1 MERFRRFASLPPED
15 RGRFLVAL
23 PVVATVRAALW
34 VLPFGKLRSAIAR
47 LVPSRSGS
55 QARSPGEA
63 DRIAWSVGSAARFV
77 PRASCLTQ
85 ALAGEVLLIR
95 AGYPAQVRIG
105 VAKDPAGKLEAHAW
119 VESDGRVVIG
129 DHDLHRFTTL
139 GSSDTAS

>member
-1 MERFRRFASLPPED
+1 MERFRRFASLPPDD

-34 VLPFGKLRSAIAR
+34 ILPFGRLRSAIAR
-47 LVPSRSGS
+47 LVHPRSGLH
-55 QARSPGEA
+55 ARPPDEA

-77 PRASCLTQ
+77 PKATCLTQ

-95 AGYPAQVRIG
+95 AGYPAKVRIG
-105 VAKDPAGKLEAHAW
+105 VAKDAAGKLEAHAW

>member
-1 MERFRRFASLPPED
+1 MERFRRFASLPPDD
-15 RGRFLVAL
+15 RRRFLVAL

-34 VLPFGKLRSAIAR
+34 ILPFGELRSAIAR
-47 LVPSRSGS
+47 LVHPRQGS
-55 QARSPGEA
+55 HAPPPDET

-77 PRASCLTQ
+77 PKATCLTQ